1 MQRSVLLQMAA
12 AHRIFRSAFVVSC
25 CTLCSRV
32 LGLARDVICASVFG
46 DRWVWDIFCLAFR
59 VPNLFR
65 RLFGEGAMSAAFVPV
80 LTEYLERRDKA
91 EAWQLVSVA
100 FTFLLTVLAV
110 IVVVG
115 EALFWGLSAG
125 AAFGPRGMLALK
137 LLGIMFPYVLL
148 ICLVALA
155 MAVLN
160 SLDHFFTPAFAPVVL
175 NVCWI
180 TGVLVLAPAMGDTPE
195 ERIVG
200 VAIAVLVAG
209 VIQLGIQ
216 VPALRAKGVR
226 LGLCFDFSHPGLR
239 RSLRLM
245 GPVVFGLAIMQC
257 NVLLDSLIAVGFARP
272 PDGPEAMSI
281 QGFSIPYPLE
291 SGANAVLYYGDRLM
305 QFPLGVFGI
314 AMAAA
319 ALPTFARLAAR
330 DDRDG
335 LVAALNH
342 TFRVILFIGIPA
354 SVGLVV
360 LRRPIVELLYQ
371 RNAFTQQAADRTSLV
386 VMCYSLGVW
395 AYCGVH
401 VLVRAFHALQDTRTP
416 VKVGASMVAANIC
429 LNLTLIW
436 FLREGGLALATAI
449 CSAGQLLILYWLLV
463 RRIGRGDLDAV
474 CGCTLKTVAASAAMA
489 LTCLWSL
496 SWLDLPARLTM
507 HRCIRVFVP
516 MALGG
521 SVFVA
526 VSWLLRVP
534 ELGDTFGAVAARL
547 PLIKGIR
554 RPQS

>member
-1 MQRSVLLQMAA
+1 MAA

-25 CTLCSRV
+25 CTLCSRF

-65 RLFGEGAMSAAFVPV
+65 RLFGEGAMSAAFIPV

-110 IVVVG
+110 VVVLG
-115 EALFWGLSAG
+115 EMLFWGLSVG
-125 AAFGPRGMLALK
+125 GPFGPRGALALR
-137 LLGIMFPYVLL
+137 LLAIMFPYVLL

-160 SLDHFFTPAFAPVVL
+160 SLDHFFTPAFAPVIL

-180 TGVLVLAPAMGDTPE
+180 TGVLVVAPAMGDTPE

-200 VAIAVLVAG
+200 VALAVLVAG

-216 VPALRAKGVR
+216 IPALRAKGVR
-226 LGLCFDFSHPGLR
+226 LGLCFDFNHPGLR

-245 GPVVFGLAIMQC
+245 GPVIFGLAIMQC
-257 NVLLDSLIAVGFARP
+257 NVLLDSLIAVGLARP
-272 PDGPEAMSI
+272 PDGPEAFNVLGYSI
-281 QGFSIPYPLE
+281 RYPLE

-305 QFPLGVFGI
+305 QFPLGVFGV

-319 ALPTFARLAAR
+319 ALPTFSRLAAR

-342 TFRVILFIGIPA
+342 TFRVILFVGIPA

-386 VMCYSLGVW
+386 VMCYSVGVW

-436 FLREGGLALATAI
+436 LLREGGLALATAI
-449 CSAGQLLILYWLLV
+449 CSAGQLLILYWILV

-474 CGCTLKTVAASAAMA
+474 CSCTLKTLAASAAMA
-489 LTCLWSL
+489 FACLWSL
-496 SWLDLPARLTM
+496 SWLDLPARLTV
-507 HRCIRVFVP
+507 HRLIRVFVP
-516 MALGG
+516 IAVGG

-534 ELGDTFGAVAARL
+534 ELGDTFGAVATKL
-547 PLIKGIR
+547 PFVRKIFGVDENR
-554 RPQS
+554 GEP